1 MNSIN
6 PTESVI
12 NSISN
17 FSEKSKVK
25 QDPNEKSFSS
35 LLEEHLTTA
44 EDYNATA
51 TSPSRNPSPDHDAA
65 TATATTASRN
75 DSSISNTLTSQNEQ
89 KYPVSTTTN
98 ALEKSSITV
107 KDTLSTEKKALAN
120 QEENNSINP
129 NLQAELLIANNNFTN
144 YNPELKQAIKESS
157 LGSTPVA
164 TQNVDTL
171 LKTSSNTKN
180 TIASEIS
187 TSGNDLKLPKPAVD
201 LKESSL
207 GSTPVATQNVDTL
220 LKTSSNTKNTI
231 ASDISTSGN
240 DQKLPKPAVDLKES
254 SLASTSVATQNIETL
269 VKTSSN
275 SQNTIASD
283 MSTSGKE
290 LNTPISATLL
300 NNVSFE
306 NKIVTDISNPPISN
320 NVSTTNYQINT
331 NLYQSGWN
339 EAFNQ
344 RVIFMTHNNIN
355 SASISINPEH
365 LGPIQ
370 VQLQMDANQQTSIH
384 FIANNPEVRQIIT
397 ESIQQLGELLDQS
410 GIQLGQ
416 TSVGSQNRNQ
426 KGKEQNTPHQSLN
439 DMNQTI
445 DTDTDT
451 SSNISTIT
459 KQGLINTSV

>member
-6 PTESVI
+6 LTESVI

-51 TSPSRNPSPDHDAA
+51 TSPSRNPSPDAA
-65 TATATTASRN
+65 NAATTASRN

-89 KYPVSTTTN
+89 NYSVSTTTN

-171 LKTSSNTKN
+171 LKTSSNSQN
-180 TIASEIS
+180 TIASDMS

-207 GSTPVATQNVDTL
+207 GSAPVATQNVDTL
-220 LKTSSNTKNTI
+220 LKTSNSQNTI

-240 DQKLPKPAVDLKES
+240 DLKLPKPAES
-254 SLASTSVATQNIETL
+254 SLSSAAVATQNVDTL
-269 VKTSSN
+269 LKTSN

-306 NKIVTDISNPPISN
+306 NKMGTNISNPPISN
-320 NVSTTNYQINT
+320 NLSTTNYQINT

-384 FIANNPEVRQIIT
+384 FIANNPDVRQIIT
-397 ESIQQLGELLDQS
+397 DSIQQLGEILDQS

-416 TSVGSQNRNQ
+416 TSVSSQNRNP
-426 KGKEQNTPHQSLN
+426 KEKEQNTPRQSLN
-439 DMNQTI
+439 DMTQTI

>member
-51 TSPSRNPSPDHDAA
+51 TSPSRNPSAA
-65 TATATTASRN
+65 AADTTTAATTASSN

-89 KYPVSTTTN
+89 NYSVSTTTN
-98 ALEKSSITV
+98 ALEKPSITV
-107 KDTLSTEKKALAN
+107 KDKLTTEKKALAS

-144 YNPELKQAIKESS
+144 YNPELKQTIKESS
-157 LGSTPVA
+157 LGSTLVA
-164 TQNVDTL
+164 TQNIDTL
-171 LKTSSNTKN
+171 LKTSST
-180 TIASEIS
+180 
-187 TSGNDLKLPKPAVD
+187 
-201 LKESSL
+201 
-207 GSTPVATQNVDTL
+207 
-220 LKTSSNTKNTI
+220 TKNTI

-254 SLASTSVATQNIETL
+254 SLGSTPVATQNVDTL
-269 VKTSSN
+269 LKTSSN

-384 FIANNPEVRQIIT
+384 FIANSPEVRQIIT
-397 ESIQQLGELLDQS
+397 DSIQQLGEILDQS

-416 TSVGSQNRNQ
+416 TSVSSQNRNQ

-439 DMNQTI
+439 DMTQII

>member
-17 FSEKSKVK
+17 FSEKSKVI

-35 LLEEHLTTA
+35 LLDEHLTTA
-44 EDYNATA
+44 DDYNATA
-51 TSPSRNPSPDHDAA
+51 TSLSRNP
-65 TATATTASRN
+65 TATTASSN
-75 DSSISNTLTSQNEQ
+75 DSSISNALTSENEQ
-89 KYPVSTTTN
+89 NYSISTTTN
-98 ALEKSSITV
+98 ALEKPSITV
-107 KDTLSTEKKALAN
+107 KDKLTTEKKALVS

-157 LGSTPVA
+157 LASTPVG
-164 TQNVDTL
+164 TQNIETL
-171 LKTSSNTKN
+171 LKTSST
-180 TIASEIS
+180 
-187 TSGNDLKLPKPAVD
+187 
-201 LKESSL
+201 
-207 GSTPVATQNVDTL
+207 TQ
-220 LKTSSNTKNTI
+220 NTI

-240 DQKLPKPAVDLKES
+240 DQKLPKPAVDLKERS
-254 SLASTSVATQNIETL
+254 IGSKPVATQNVDTL
-269 VKTSSN
+269 LKTSSNSQNTIASDMSTSGNDLKLPKPAESSLGSAPVAILNVDTLLKTSSN

-290 LNTPISATLL
+290 LNTPLSATLL

-320 NVSTTNYQINT
+320 NLSTTNYQINT

-397 ESIQQLGELLDQS
+397 DSIQQLGELLDQS

>member
-17 FSEKSKVK
+17 FSEKSKVI

-35 LLEEHLTTA
+35 LLDEHLTTA

-51 TSPSRNPSPDHDAA
+51 TSPSRNPSAVS
-65 TATATTASRN
+65 TATTASSN
-75 DSSISNTLTSQNEQ
+75 DSSTSNTLTSQNEQ
-89 KYPVSTTTN
+89 NYSISTVTN
-98 ALEKSSITV
+98 VLDKPSITV
-107 KDTLSTEKKALAN
+107 KVKDKLTTEKKALAS

-164 TQNVDTL
+164 THNVDTL
-171 LKTSSNTKN
+171 LKTSSNSQN
-180 TIASEIS
+180 TIASDMS
-187 TSGNDLKLPKPAVD
+187 TSGNDLKLPKPA
-201 LKESSL
+201 ESSL
-207 GSTPVATQNVDTL
+207 GSTPVATQNVDAL
-220 LKTSSNTKNTI
+220 L
-231 ASDISTSGN
+231 
-240 DQKLPKPAVDLKES
+240 
-254 SLASTSVATQNIETL
+254 
-269 VKTSSN
+269 KTSSN
-275 SQNTIASD
+275 SQNTTASDMSTSGNDLKLPKPAENSLGSTPVSTQNVDTLLKTSSNNQNTTASD

-306 NKIVTDISNPPISN
+306 NKFGLDISNSPISN
-320 NVSTTNYQINT
+320 NASTTNYQINT

-344 RVIFMTHNNIN
+344 RVIFMLHNNIN

-365 LGPIQ
+365 LGPIEI
-370 VQLQMDANQQTSIH
+370 QLQMDANQQTSIH
-384 FIANNPEVRQIIT
+384 FIANNPDARQIIT
-397 ESIQQLGELLDQS
+397 ESIQQLGEILDQS

-416 TSVGSQNRNQ
+416 TSVSSQNRNP
-426 KGKEQNTPHQSLN
+426 KGKEQNTPHQPLN
-439 DMNQTI
+439 DMTQTK

-451 SSNISTIT
+451 IGNISTIT
-459 KQGLINTSV
+459 KHGLINTSV

>member
-51 TSPSRNPSPDHDAA
+51 TSPSRNPSPDA
-65 TATATTASRN
+65 ATTASRN

-220 LKTSSNTKNTI
+220 L
-231 ASDISTSGN
+231 
-240 DQKLPKPAVDLKES
+240 
-254 SLASTSVATQNIETL
+254 
-269 VKTSSN
+269 KTSSN

>member
-51 TSPSRNPSPDHDAA
+51 TSPSRNPSPDHDAATA

-220 LKTSSNTKNTI
+220 L
-231 ASDISTSGN
+231 
-240 DQKLPKPAVDLKES
+240 
-254 SLASTSVATQNIETL
+254 
-269 VKTSSN
+269 KTSSN